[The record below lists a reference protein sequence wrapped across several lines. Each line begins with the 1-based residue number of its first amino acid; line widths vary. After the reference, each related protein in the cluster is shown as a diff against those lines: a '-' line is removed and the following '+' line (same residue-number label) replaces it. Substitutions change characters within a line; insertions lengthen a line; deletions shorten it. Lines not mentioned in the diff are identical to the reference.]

1 MRFCGNCGNEIK
13 DGAVFCPV
21 CGSDALHSKKHV
33 EQIDVA
39 TQNKPASRKMRAK
52 VKSGKQS
59 EPAKYEKT
67 DKFEKRSFKSTK
79 AFIKRFSESR
89 FYKWYVSNWERLE
102 ENEWKGKELLH
113 HLGWLACHLFVYMFL
128 FFCGKGILGD
138 SIKDAFFS
146 YPPIKHAF
154 FDSIKHAFSDT
165 FWYCSYIPFFI
176 VLGLVTIFVFKWL
189 INIAGEDRIIRV
201 IRRVCIL
208 SFIVFIVFMV
218 GYLPL
223 LEEVFSYDFDVW
235 IVTSLCIALGLP
247 LLYVLAKWTEEYTG
261 FFRRTFIVFLV
272 IFFVGLIGM
281 CILGEDFMNI
291 DFVEKDWNGNRIFR
305 YYSYYSEEPH
315 YKSNLYWYDKEGHLA
330 DRTVEATRNFGW
342 RGDLELTDSYDHP
355 LHIERNSYGS
365 VSGYIDGSGSWGRY
379 EYYSDGSIKSVSY
392 RGKVCYYSPNGDS
405 VSVIERYDEKIET
418 FIYKRLPYDH
428 IPPFPDHVYYPD
440 GYATNDEGDIYI
452 SGKSMSVCPG
462 VGNRHAFYADEDDF
476 DSFYDEDKYYLVEHG
491 VYYGDMDSHHG
502 DYGAYNIKKFDYYD
516 DGRLKQYV
524 EVRSDKYAGCFFGIG
539 SSKYEWHVI
548 EETRC
553 YEPDGSFIS
562 DTRISS
568 DMYGNKQQVE
578 TFDEDGNTIDLIY
591 YDSNGNPIKRK

>member
-13 DGAVFCPV
+13 DGEVFCPV
-21 CGSDALHSKKHV
+21 CGSDSLHSKKHV

-39 TQNKPASRKMRAK
+39 TQNMPASRKMRAK

-59 EPAKYEKT
+59 EPAKTEKT

-113 HLGWLACHLFVYMFL
+113 HLGWLACHLFVYMF
-128 FFCGKGILGD
+128 FCGILGY
-138 SIKDAFFS
+138 SIEYAF
-146 YPPIKHAF
+146 IG
-154 FDSIKHAFSDT
+154 
-165 FWYCSYIPFFI
+165 CSFIPFYI
-176 VLGLVTIFVFKWL
+176 VLGLVTIFVLKWL

-208 SFIVFIVFMV
+208 SFIVFIVCGVF
-218 GYLPL
+218 GYLPVFAPS
-223 LEEVFSYDFDVW
+223 LEEVFRYDFDVW

-247 LLYVLAKWTEEYTG
+247 LLYVLAKKTEEYTG

-272 IFFVGLIGM
+272 IYFVGLISM
-281 CILGEDFMNI
+281 CILGADFMNI
-291 DFVEKDWNGNRIFR
+291 DNLFVGKDWNGNRISR
-305 YYSYYSEEPH
+305 YYSYYSEEPYYGSH
-315 YKSNLYWYDKEGHLA
+315 LEWYDKEGHLA
-330 DRTVEATRNFGW
+330 DRTIEARRNFFGW
-342 RGDLELTDSYDHP
+342 RGDLESTASFHIV
-355 LHIERNSYGS
+355 HIERNSYGS
-365 VSGYIDGSGSWGRY
+365 VSGKIDGEGRWERY

-392 RGKVCYYSPNGDS
+392 RDMVRYYSPNGDS
-405 VSVIERYDEKIET
+405 VSVIKRYDEKIET

-428 IPPFPDHVYYPD
+428 IPSFPDYVDYPVLNVE
-440 GYATNDEGDIYI
+440 NDEGDI
-452 SGKSMSVCPG
+452 SGESMSVCPG
-462 VGNRHAFYADEDDF
+462 NDF

-491 VYYGDMDSHHG
+491 VYYGG
-502 DYGAYNIKKFDYYD
+502 DKDYFSRGYGVYEIKKFDYYD

-524 EVRSDKYAGCFFGIG
+524 EVRSALESYSDEYADWIG
-539 SSKYEWHVI
+539 MDSSKYEWHVI

-568 DMYGNKQQVE
+568 DMYGNKQQVR
-578 TFDEDGNTIDLIY
+578 TFDDDGNTIDLIY
-591 YDSNGNPIKRK
+591 YDSNGNSIKRK